1 MASAVAHKSKRNIV
15 LAALLSLLLVIGIWH
30 HSPAVKSQDS
40 TLQTAVI
47 PSTGDSNWRP
57 WLKASKVRVSAVAFY
72 GRRRYVRILDKY
84 IKQNLISAGGLL
96 EEVLWI
102 VRTDD
107 PDDLN
112 WLEQTLLPSEPKCYK
127 RMQSSGKGF
136 ANHYRQLAS
145 DTYYIKLDDDIV
157 YIKEGAIEALLH
169 EKLRNRFWIISAN
182 VINHSVLT
190 FVHAAMGAMQTY
202 HQEGEDFVANKMKP
216 QGFLDGSPFGN
227 MTYKPYDMCALRNF
241 ACVATCHYNFL
252 DNLARDELYKYN
264 FGTWDLNAFKY
275 ERWSIN
281 TIMFKGSDLNREV
294 ISEDDEQSI
303 SETLPKTK
311 GKHCGAVGSAV
322 VAHLAYVT
330 QRGARLEERTQVLKR
345 YEELAERLAG
355 PLLPI

>member
-1 MASAVAHKSKRNIV
+1 MTNASAYKTRRSTA
-15 LAALLSLLLVIGIWH
+15 LAAAISLLLVIGFWLN
-30 HSPAVKSQDS
+30 SQSATSRDN

-57 WLKASKVRVSAVAFY
+57 WLKASKIRVSAVAFY

-84 IKQNLISAGGLL
+84 LKQNLISAGGLL

-107 PDDLN
+107 PDDLD
-112 WLEQTLLPSEPKCYK
+112 WLQQTLLPSEPKFYK
-127 RMQSSGKGF
+127 SMQSSGKGF

-157 YIKEGAIEALLH
+157 YIKEGTIEAMLH
-169 EKLRNRFWIISAN
+169 EKLRSRFWIISAN

-202 HQEGEDFVANKMKP
+202 HQE
-216 QGFLDGSPFGN
+216 
-227 MTYKPYDMCALRNF
+227 
-241 ACVATCHYNFL
+241 
-252 DNLARDELYKYN
+252 ARDELYKYD

-281 TIMFKGSDLNREV
+281 TIMFKGSDLNREL
-294 ISEDDEQSI
+294 ISEDDELSI

-345 YEELAERLAG
+345 YGELAEMLTG

>member
-1 MASAVAHKSKRNIV
+1 MANASAYRTRRSTA
-15 LAALLSLLLVIGIWH
+15 LAAAISLLLVIGVGLN
-30 HSPAVKSQDS
+30 SLSAKSRDG

-57 WLKASKVRVSAVAFY
+57 WLQASKIRVSAVTFY

-84 IKQNLISAGGLL
+84 LKQNLKSAGGLL

-107 PDDLN
+107 PDDLD
-112 WLEQTLLPSEPKCYK
+112 WLQQTLLPSEPKCYK
-127 RMQSSGKGF
+127 SMQSSGRGF

-157 YIKEGAIEALLH
+157 YINEGAIEAMLH

-190 FVHAAMGAMQTY
+190 FVHAAMGAMQSY
-202 HQEGEDFVANKMKP
+202 HQEGEDFVASKIKS
-216 QGFLDGSPFGN
+216 QGFLDGSQFAN

-252 DNLARDELYKYN
+252 DNLARDELYKYD

-281 TIMFKGSDLNREV
+281 TIVFKGSDLNREV
-294 ISEDDEQSI
+294 ISEDDELSI
-303 SETLPKTK
+303 SETLPKIK

-330 QRGARLEERTQVLKR
+330 QRGAKLEERTQVLKR
-345 YEELAERLAG
+345 YEELAELVG